1 MTVRDVNDNPPKFDS
16 EEHIGIPD
24 NAVEGDTVTYIR
36 VRNVLLYAFLLCAI
50 HPVYVYFHVSD
61 LRNQCIFGTQ
71 ASDPDAGDNATI
83 AFGLVQS
90 SAYFKIASDTGA
102 VVLIAPSITLSQY
115 DLTVEAVDKNGHSTG
130 KRASKHFKVDF
141 S

>member
-1 MTVRDVNDNPPKFDS
+1 MLCFMLFCC
-16 EEHIGIPD
+16 
-24 NAVEGDTVTYIR
+24 AQYI
-36 VRNVLLYAFLLCAI
+36 L
-50 HPVYVYFHVSD
+50 YVYLRVSD
-61 LRNQCIFGTQ
+61 LRNQCILGTQ